1 MCSYPRNTVFVREG
15 FVVSFF
21 PLEVCEAEKKLI
33 WIFLI
38 SFGEKRDSVPI
49 SGEKCLFFPLSDYF

>member
-1 MCSYPRNTVFVREG
+1 MAREG

-21 PLEVCEAEKKLI
+21 PLELCKAVKKLI
-33 WIFLI
+33 WIFFI

-49 SGEKCLFFPLSDYF
+49 SAEKGLFFLILFLMSFE